1 MNDIEISVL
10 VPAFN
15 EAESLGALHEQ
26 LARVLGR
33 LGRPHEILFVD
44 DGSSDGTAAL
54 LERIVAGDP
63 HVHAIFLRR
72 NFGKSAALAVGFRA
86 VRGRFVFTMDG
97 DLQDD
102 PEEIPGF
109 LEQMEREG
117 ADLISGWKRR
127 RLDPFTKTLPSRI
140 WNRLT
145 AIASGLALHDFNCG
159 FKLYRREV
167 VKTVRVYGELHRFI
181 PVLADRLGFRVTERE
196 VRHHPRRF
204 GRSKFG
210 SARFVNGLLDLATV
224 MFLGTSRK
232 NPLHV
237 FGRMGGLL
245 LAAGLGLCLY
255 MFGIWIHESTLR
267 VRPLLIGGVILV
279 ILGIQFIS
287 MGLLA
292 EIIVSTHREEE
303 EHLIGRRLPEEE

>member
-1 MNDIEISVL
+1 MSGVEISVL

-15 EAESLGALHEQ
+15 EADSLSPLHEQ
-26 LARVLGR
+26 LTRVLGG
-33 LGRPHEILFVD
+33 LGRPYEILFVD
-44 DGSSDGTAAL
+44 DGSTDATAPL
-54 LERIVAGDP
+54 LERITAADP
-63 HVHAIFLRR
+63 HVRAILLRR

-109 LEQMEREG
+109 LEQLERDRV
-117 ADLISGWKRR
+117 DLISGWKRQ
-127 RLDPFTKTLPSRI
+127 RLDPFTKTVPSRV

-145 AIASGLALHDFNCG
+145 ALASGLALHDFNCG

-181 PVLADRLGFRVTERE
+181 PVLADRLGFRVAERE
-196 VRHHPRRF
+196 VLHHPRRF

-210 SARFVNGLLDLATV
+210 AARFVNGLLDLTTV
-224 MFLGTSRK
+224 MFLGTSRR

-237 FGRMGGLL
+237 FGRIGGGL

-255 MFGIWIHESTLR
+255 MFAIWIHESVLR

-303 EHLIGRRLPEEE
+303 ENLIRRSLPEEE